1 MPAHRGLGRPE
12 SVGPTAVRLSAVRP
26 PYCSGIA
33 RPGPRT
39 SSLLVAAI
47 AAVVVVVLVPARVAG
62 AQAPVAAA
70 WVVVDADTGRVIE
83 SVNGR
88 TPMPPASLTKVIT
101 ALTVVRSLPPS
112 ATVPVSGRAAAMPPS
127 KVGMKAGQQWRL
139 DDAMHALLLSSANDA
154 AMALAERVSGS
165 AEAFSGALRATAAQ
179 LGMRDTPVL
188 HDPAGLDGPHG
199 LGGGNLVS
207 AEDLAMAARAA
218 LGEPRIAPLL
228 ATREYRFTAPDGR
241 PRRLVNH
248 NRLLWSYP
256 GAIGVKTG
264 YTRRAG
270 HCLSAAARRD
280 GRAVL
285 AVVLQAQ
292 DVYPTTS
299 ALLDAGFAAPVPSPP
314 AGQPPPRRSVTLP
327 LPAPFPALPPVPL
340 PALPPVLP
348 SAVAGLPSRGRLPAA
363 TAVLA
368 LGGVATGSG
377 RALRRSHRPAPASS
391 GAHQ

>member
-1 MPAHRGLGRPE
+1 MI
-12 SVGPTAVRLSAVRP
+12 V
-26 PYCSGIA
+26 
-33 RPGPRT
+33 
-39 SSLLVAAI
+39 
-47 AAVVVVVLVPARVAG
+47 AVVVAVVVPARVAG
-62 AQAPVAAA
+62 AQTAVAAA
-70 WVVVDADTGRVIE
+70 WVVVDADAGRVIE

-88 TPMPPASLTKVIT
+88 TPLPPASLTKVIT
-101 ALTVVRSLPPS
+101 ALTVVRALPPS

-165 AEAFSGALRATAAQ
+165 AEAFSAAQRATAAQ
-179 LGMRDTPVL
+179 LGMRDSPVL

-207 AEDLAMAARAA
+207 AEDLAIAARAA
-218 LGEPRIAPLL
+218 LAEPRIAPLL
-228 ATREYRFTAPDGR
+228 STREYRFTAPDGR

-256 GAIGVKTG
+256 GANGVKTG

-292 DVYPTTS
+292 DVYPTTA
-299 ALLDAGFAAPVPSPP
+299 ALLDAGFAAPPP
-314 AGQPPPRRSVTLP
+314 APAAGQASGRRSAALP
-327 LPAPFPALPPVPL
+327 LPAPLPAPPSVPL
-340 PALPPVLP
+340 PTLPPLLP
-348 SAVAGLPSRGRLPAA
+348 GAMAGLPSGGRLSAA

-377 RALRRSHRPAPASS
+377 RALRRRHRPAPASS